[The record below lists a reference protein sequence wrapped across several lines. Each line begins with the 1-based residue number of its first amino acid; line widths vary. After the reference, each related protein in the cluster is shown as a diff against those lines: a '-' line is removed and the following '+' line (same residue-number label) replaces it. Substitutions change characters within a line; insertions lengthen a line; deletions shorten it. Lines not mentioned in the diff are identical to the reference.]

1 MYAKVWNY
9 LRGSVLFQCE
19 SPAPERVLNLC
30 GVYGIP
36 FWDVQWETA
45 ERFTLRTT
53 RQGAAALED
62 AAAECG
68 AELRRMEE
76 WGAPTALRRMRRRYV
91 LWGTLAA
98 VLALFWYGNTFIWD
112 FQVTGNE
119 TVPTEK
125 ILRAL
130 ENSGVTT
137 GTRSLSF
144 DQEELRNHVL
154 LELGD
159 ISWLSVNV
167 KGCTAHVQVVERK
180 RPPEIVDRSARANVV
195 AARDGLV
202 TRVEALDGKALVM
215 AGSTVTKGQLL
226 ISGVADSKFGVVR
239 FMQGRGRVYARTW
252 YELSVRVPMTAV
264 EKSGEGKTTTRV
276 ALDVG
281 KQRIKIYGKGSMLGT
296 GCDKIVTYH
305 PLTLPFGL
313 RLPLTLAVE
322 TTTAYDTQSADRTAA
337 QALIPMFEAAKA
349 DGVEFYYGMRP
360 TRITD
365 DGVYYKKVEMDE
377 EGNIT
382 STSEEQFFPCSSVI
396 IAISQ
401 GAQNRIVSTTT
412 GLEMSSHGLLATD
425 EHGHTTREG
434 IFASGDVVLGARTVV
449 EAVKYSKQVAE
460 EMDEYLTKR
469 REK

>member
-9 LRGSVLFQCE
+9 LRGSVLFRCE

-112 FQVTGNE
+112 FQVTGND

-130 ENSGVTT
+130 ENNGVTI

-180 RPPEIVDRSARANVV
+180 RPPEIVDRNARTNMV

-264 EKSGEGKTTTRV
+264 EKRGEGKTTTRV

-281 KQRIKIYGKGSMLGT
+281 KQRIKIYGKGSMT
-296 GCDKIVTYH
+296 DPDCDKMTVYRTAR
-305 PLTLPFGL
+305 LPFGL
-313 RLPLTLAVE
+313 TLPVTLVTERTVRHAVNETERPVAAACAEGEAQLMTQLQAALEQTGGQLLHHRFDAVRQGTRLVVTLHAE
-322 TTTAYDTQSADRTAA
+322 C
-337 QALIPMFEAAKA
+337 
-349 DGVEFYYGMRP
+349 
-360 TRITD
+360 
-365 DGVYYKKVEMDE
+365 
-377 EGNIT
+377 
-382 STSEEQFFPCSSVI
+382 EEQIGVSSPLDI
-396 IAISQ
+396 Q
-401 GAQNRIVSTTT
+401 DMGR
-412 GLEMSSHGLLATD
+412 
-425 EHGHTTREG
+425 
-434 IFASGDVVLGARTVV
+434 
-449 EAVKYSKQVAE
+449 
-460 EMDEYLTKR
+460 
-469 REK
+469 

>member
-1 MYAKVWNY
+1 MYRKVLNY
-9 LRGSVLFQCE
+9 LRGQVTVEVE
-19 SPAPERVLNLC
+19 SAAPERVLNLC
-30 GVYGIP
+30 AAHNIP
-36 FWDVQWETA
+36 FWELEWLSEI
-45 ERFTLRTT
+45 RLRAVTSRAALPRLQAALAQT
-53 RQGAAALED
+53 DAAVTVLRRQGAPEVW
-62 AAAECG
+62 
-68 AELRRMEE
+68 RQY
-76 WGAPTALRRMRRRYV
+76 RRRYV
-91 LWGTLAA
+91 LWAAAGLLLAA
-98 VLALFWYGNTFIWD
+98 SVLGSTHIWD

-180 RPPEIVDRSARANVV
+180 RPPEIVDRSARTNVV

-281 KQRIKIYGKGSMLGT
+281 KQRIKIYGKGSMLGA

-337 QALIPMFEAAKA
+337 QARAEGEAQLL
-349 DGVEFYYGMRP
+349 RQL
-360 TRITD
+360 D
-365 DGVYYKKVEMDE
+365 DMLT
-377 EGNIT
+377 EGGTVT
-382 STSEEQFFPCSSVI
+382 STRFSTAQ
-396 IAISQ
+396 Q
-401 GAQNRIVSTTT
+401 GDT
-412 GLEMSSHGLLATD
+412 LLVT
-425 EHGHTTREG
+425 
-434 IFASGDVVLGARTVV
+434 L
-449 EAVKYSKQVAE
+449 VAE
-460 EMDEYLTKR
+460 CYEEISVSVAV
-469 REK
+469 EVE